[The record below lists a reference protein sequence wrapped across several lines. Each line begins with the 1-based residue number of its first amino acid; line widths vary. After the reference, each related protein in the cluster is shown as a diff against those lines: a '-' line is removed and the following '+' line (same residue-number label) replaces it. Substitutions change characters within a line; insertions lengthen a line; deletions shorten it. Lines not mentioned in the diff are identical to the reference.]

1 MEAKRGLSSQLEKVP
16 PQNLEAE
23 RAVVGAM
30 LLEKEAIP
38 KVLQIITDSKSFYSE
53 IHALI
58 YEGIV
63 SLFSENKPVDILAL
77 KEEFRKK
84 GKLKEVGG
92 ASYLA
97 ELVNSVPTTV
107 NVPYYAQIV
116 KEKHILRD
124 LLKTAD
130 FISSL
135 SYDDSQELDI
145 VLDKA
150 QSSIFDITQQRV
162 QTRYRH
168 IKDVLTGSFERIE
181 ALYERKELITGIPTG
196 FVELDRLTSGFQ
208 PSDLVVIAGRPSIG
222 KTSFAL
228 NIAQYAGVEA
238 KIPLVIFSLESAKEQ
253 LVERLLCSEA
263 RVESQK
269 LRTGFLSEDDW
280 SRLTDAAGVLAE
292 APIYIDDSP
301 NINVLEVRAKARQLK
316 AEHDIRMAVID
327 YLQLME
333 GDRRAENRQ
342 QQISEISRSLKAL
355 AKELNIAVVAIS
367 QLSRAVELRSR
378 DDKRPRL
385 SDLRESGAIEQD
397 ADLVLSLYREYYY
410 SGSPDDRNNAEV
422 IINKQRRGPTDKLK
436 LIFISEYTRFENPEL
451 GEI

>member
-1 MEAKRGLSSQLEKVP
+1 MEAKTESTSGLGKVP

-23 RAVVGAM
+23 RAVLGGM
-30 LLEKEAIP
+30 LLERETIP
-38 KVLQIITDSKSFYSE
+38 KVLQIITESESFYSE
-53 IHALI
+53 VHVLI
-58 YEGIV
+58 YQGIV
-63 SLFSENKPVDILAL
+63 SLFNENKPVDVVAL
-77 KEEFRKK
+77 KEQFGKK

-124 LLKTAD
+124 LLRTAD
-130 FISSL
+130 FIRSL
-135 SYDDSQELDI
+135 SYDDSQELDV
-145 VLDKA
+145 VLDNA
-150 QSSIFDITQQRV
+150 QSSIFDITQRRV
-162 QTRYRH
+162 QTPYQH
-168 IKDVLTGSFERIE
+168 IKDVLTGTFEHIE
-181 ALYERKELITGIPTG
+181 ALYERKEHITGVPTG
-196 FVELDRLTSGFQ
+196 YTQLDRLTSGFQ
-208 PSDLVVIAGRPSIG
+208 PSDLIVIAGRPSIG
-222 KTSFAL
+222 KTSLAL
-228 NIAQYAGVEA
+228 NIAQYAGIEA
-238 KIPLVIFSLESAKEQ
+238 KVPLVIFSLESAKEQ
-253 LVERLLCSEA
+253 LVERFLCSEA
-263 RVESQK
+263 RVDSQK

-280 SRLTDAAGVLAE
+280 SKLTDAAGVLAE

-301 NINVLEVRAKARQLK
+301 NIGVLEVRAKARQLK

-333 GDRRAENRQ
+333 GDRRVDTRQ

-355 AKELNIAVVAIS
+355 AKELNISVVAIS
-367 QLSRAVELRSR
+367 QLSRAVEQRE
-378 DDKRPRL
+378 DKRPRL

-410 SGSPDDRNNAEV
+410 SRSSADEGKAEV
-422 IINKQRRGPTDKLK
+422 IINKQRRGPIDRLP

>member
-1 MEAKRGLSSQLEKVP
+1 MEAKTESTSGLGKVP

-23 RAVVGAM
+23 RAVLGGM
-30 LLEKEAIP
+30 LLERETIP
-38 KVLQIITDSKSFYSE
+38 KVLQIITESESFYSE
-53 IHALI
+53 VHVLI

-63 SLFSENKPVDILAL
+63 SLFNENKPVDVVAL
-77 KEEFRKK
+77 KEQFGKK

-92 ASYLA
+92 SSYLA

-124 LLKTAD
+124 LLRTAD
-130 FISSL
+130 FIRSL
-135 SYDDSQELDI
+135 SYDDSQELDV
-145 VLDKA
+145 VLDNA
-150 QSSIFDITQQRV
+150 QSSIFDITQRRV
-162 QTRYRH
+162 QTPYQH
-168 IKDVLTGSFERIE
+168 IKDVLTGTFEHIE
-181 ALYERKELITGIPTG
+181 ALYERKEHITGVPTG
-196 FVELDRLTSGFQ
+196 YTQLDRLTSGFQ
-208 PSDLVVIAGRPSIG
+208 PSDLIVIAGRPSIG
-222 KTSFAL
+222 KTSLAL
-228 NIAQYAGVEA
+228 NIAQYAGIEA
-238 KIPLVIFSLESAKEQ
+238 KVPLVIFSLESAKEQ
-253 LVERLLCSEA
+253 LVERFLCSEA
-263 RVESQK
+263 RVDSQK

-280 SRLTDAAGVLAE
+280 SKLTDAAGVLAE

-301 NINVLEVRAKARQLK
+301 NIGVLEVRAKARQLK

-333 GDRRAENRQ
+333 GDRRVDTRQ

-355 AKELNIAVVAIS
+355 AKELNISVVAIS
-367 QLSRAVELRSR
+367 QLSRAVEQRE
-378 DDKRPRL
+378 DKRPRL

-410 SGSPDDRNNAEV
+410 SRSSADEGKAEV
-422 IINKQRRGPTDKLK
+422 IINKQRRGPIDRLP